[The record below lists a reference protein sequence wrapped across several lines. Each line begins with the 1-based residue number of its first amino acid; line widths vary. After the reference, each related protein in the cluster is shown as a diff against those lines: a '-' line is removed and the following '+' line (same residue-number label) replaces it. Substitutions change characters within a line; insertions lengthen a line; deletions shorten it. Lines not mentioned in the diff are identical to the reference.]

1 MAALCNF
8 FSIDYFMLMLY
19 VMYAD
24 SVAVLLYWQA
34 LDYCILHEMSHGQM
48 GRCDISTVAVN
59 WVNTV

>member
-24 SVAVLLYWQA
+24 SVAVLLY
-34 LDYCILHEMSHGQM
+34 
-48 GRCDISTVAVN
+48 
-59 WVNTV
+59 